1 MGDEDGGVHHP
12 PLTDTGLRRGKGY
25 LAEMA
30 FFPRP
35 VGPVRAIGDLWQ
47 FLKARKPH
55 EYIILLASIGM
66 TFTWFAAIFYKL
78 YPKPEYKPPTVMYV
92 KQWTAAR
99 TAADVR
105 AQQAKD
111 LPAELEAKKAAE
123 KAEAE
128 KRAKYQRLAKQLG
141 ID

>member
-1 MGDEDGGVHHP
+1 
-12 PLTDTGLRRGKGY
+12 
-25 LAEMA
+25 MA

-35 VGPVRAIGDLWQ
+35 VWPMRALGDLWHY
-47 FLKARKPH
+47 LKARPRH
-55 EYIILLASIGM
+55 EYVILLVSIAM
-66 TFTWFAAIFYKL
+66 TFTWFSAIFYKL
-78 YPKPEYKPPTVMYV
+78 YPKPEYKPPAVMYV
-92 KQWTAAR
+92 TQWKATR

-111 LPAELEAKKAAE
+111 LPAELAAKRAAE

-141 ID
+141 I

>member
-1 MGDEDGGVHHP
+1 
-12 PLTDTGLRRGKGY
+12 
-25 LAEMA
+25 MA

-35 VGPVRAIGDLWQ
+35 VRPTRAIGDFWQ
-47 FLKARKPH
+47 FLKGRQRH
-55 EYIILLASIGM
+55 EYVILVLSALM
-66 TFTWFAAIFYKL
+66 TFAWFAAIFYKL

-92 KQWTAAR
+92 KQWPASR
-99 TAADVR
+99 TVEEVR

-111 LPAELEAKKAAE
+111 LPAELEAKRLAE